1 MREWRRF
8 FHFVGTKFMGSKTD
22 FFLGREAELAELDE
36 LWAKPGAS
44 LVVCRGR
51 RRIGKSTLVE
61 HFARQGKC
69 RFIKIEGK
77 APEPGQTNQDQLDE
91 FCRSLSAQTGTM
103 RKQAADWGTAFSLL
117 DQALSG
123 NRKTVVLLDEISWM
137 GRHDGGFPGD
147 LKIAWDNLF
156 RKHPRLILVL
166 CGSVSAW
173 ISENILNNTGF
184 VGRISR
190 DVVLRELPLRDC
202 VRFWGKKAKR
212 MSTRDIVD
220 ILSVTG
226 GVPKYLEEIDPS
238 VSADE
243 NIRRLCFRPSGPLV
257 HDFTQIF
264 NDVFGASATGKREI
278 LRILGDGAK
287 TGSEIA
293 EFMGTERGG
302 HIARNLEELALAGFV
317 AQDSGLNPETGSRA
331 RQGRYRL
338 ADNYTRFF
346 LRFIEPH
353 LPEIEAGRF
362 AFASLDSLPGWET
375 TLGLQFENLVVN
387 HAMELMPFLHLDGIP
402 VLSAAPYL
410 KRRSESG
417 AGVQI
422 DLLIQTRK
430 SLYAVEIKRRREI
443 GEEIEKE
450 VADKLARI
458 RANRGMSLRAALVYE
473 GRLAPVVRGNA
484 WFDAIVPIDL
494 LLGI

>member
-1 MREWRRF
+1 
-8 FHFVGTKFMGSKTD
+8 MGHNAA
-22 FFLGREAELAELDE
+22 FFLAREGELAELHE
-36 LWAKPGAS
+36 LWGKPGAS

-61 HFARQGKC
+61 HFARQSKC
-69 RFIKIEGK
+69 RFIKLEGK

-91 FCRSLSAQTGTM
+91 FCRALSAQTGTA
-103 RKQAADWGTAFSLL
+103 REQVADWGSAFTLL
-117 DQALSG
+117 DQTLSG

-156 RKHPRLILVL
+156 KKHPRLILVL

-173 ISENILNNTGF
+173 IAENILNNTGF

-190 DVVLRELPLRDC
+190 DIVLRELPLRDC
-202 VRFWGKKAKR
+202 VGFWGEKARR

-220 ILSVTG
+220 MLSVTG

-238 VSADE
+238 VSASE

-278 LRILGDGAK
+278 LRVLGDGAK
-287 TGSEIA
+287 TSQEIA
-293 EFMGTERGG
+293 ERMGTERGG
-302 HIARNLEELALAGFV
+302 NIARNLGELELAGFV
-317 AQDSGLNPETGSRA
+317 ARDSGLNPETGERA

-387 HAMELMPFLHLDGIP
+387 HAMEIMPFLHLEGIP
-402 VLSAAPYL
+402 ILSAAPYMK
-410 KRRSESG
+410 KRSQSG
-417 AGVQI
+417 DGVQI

-430 SLYAVEIKRRREI
+430 SIFAVEIKRRREI
-443 GEEIEKE
+443 GEEVERE
-450 VADKLARI
+450 VAGKLARI
-458 RANRGMSLRAALVYE
+458 HANRDMSLRAALVYE

-494 LLGI
+494 ILGRQTGPD